1 MDNKTL
7 AFAKGFICLN
17 KVVDLVSE
25 KIRLNF
31 NLNRKELCVLMNIH
45 QNKNI
50 SVKDLSRSTK
60 TSISLISKTLK
71 SLKKKNIIDTMNMS
85 YDKRIQLVVITNY
98 GYELLD
104 QVVNYINSIVPS
116 YVLEVLSQE
125 GQDLLNLSDTIRYE
139 LNLNKK

>member
-17 KVVDLVSE
+17 KVVDSVSE

-31 NLNRKELCVLMNIH
+31 DLNKKELCVLINIH

-50 SVKDLSRSTK
+50 SVKDLSRNTN

-71 SLKKKNIIDTMNMS
+71 SMKEKNIIDTMNLS
-85 YDKRIQLVVITNY
+85 YDKRIQSVLITNY

-104 QVVNYINSIVPS
+104 KVVNYINSIVPLS
-116 YVLEVLSQE
+116 LLEVLSQE
-125 GQDLLNLSDTIRYE
+125 GQDLINLSDTIRYE

>member
-17 KVVDLVSE
+17 KVVDSVSE

-31 NLNRKELCVLMNIH
+31 DLNKKELCVLINIH

-50 SVKDLSRSTK
+50 SVKDLSRNTN

-71 SLKKKNIIDTMNMS
+71 SLKKKNIIDTMNLS

-116 YVLEVLSQE
+116 SVLEVLSQE